1 MSNVRASHRKR
12 VSNVRTLHRNF
23 ANKPRTFIS
32 IYSRINAPT
41 ASRLGN
47 KASRISD
54 VLRKVAK
61 FI

>member
-1 MSNVRASHRKR
+1 M
-12 VSNVRTLHRNF
+12 SNVRTLHCSF

-32 IYSRINAPT
+32 IYSRINVPT
-41 ASRLGN
+41 ASRLGG

-54 VLRKVAK
+54 VLRKAAK